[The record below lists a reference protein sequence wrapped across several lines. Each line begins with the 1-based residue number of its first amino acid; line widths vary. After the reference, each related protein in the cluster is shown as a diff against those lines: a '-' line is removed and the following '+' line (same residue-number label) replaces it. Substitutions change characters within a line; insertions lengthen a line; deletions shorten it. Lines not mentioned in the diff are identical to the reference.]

1 MPDDDLSLS
10 PFHLCIREDGG
21 QELVLFD
28 GDMEKV
34 EDVFDDLDAE
44 SNGHGW
50 ESLAR
55 WLIHAQVPSLADQI
69 CFSSESGTFVAG
81 SSDHAALHRLG
92 ERLHAA
98 YHDRALLSRLITE
111 AELD

>member
-1 MPDDDLSLS
+1 MDDDLSLS
-10 PFHLCIREDGG
+10 PFHVYAREDGQ

-28 GDMEKV
+28 GDMEDV

-50 ESLAR
+50 ESLAQ
-55 WLIHAQVPSLADQI
+55 WLIQAEMPGLADVI
-69 CFSSESGTFVAG
+69 WFSSESGTFVAG
-81 SSDHAALHRLG
+81 GSEPAALRRLA

-98 YHDRALLSRLITE
+98 FHDRALLSQLITE
-111 AELD
+111 AKLD